1 VTAEDSMGAPSESVR
16 TIMARDYYTEARGI
30 ARSLEKDGLI
40 IEAQALIDAIDA
52 GSTAT
57 EILNT
62 LRWHLQRIDESNPA
76 MGLETRCRIRD
87 LRAAICG
94 ALNG

>member
-1 VTAEDSMGAPSESVR
+1 
-16 TIMARDYYTEARGI
+16 MARDYYTEASGI
-30 ARSLEKDGLI
+30 ARSLEKHGLI

-57 EILNT
+57 EILMA

-87 LRAAICG
+87 LRAAIGG